1 VKQVATFSEPLFWL
15 PAVLKT
21 RVKQRRNLGCIKL
34 KYGSARMWI
43 FV

>member
-1 VKQVATFSEPLFWL
+1 
-15 PAVLKT
+15 VLKT
-21 RVKQRRNLGCIKL
+21 RVERRNLGCIKL